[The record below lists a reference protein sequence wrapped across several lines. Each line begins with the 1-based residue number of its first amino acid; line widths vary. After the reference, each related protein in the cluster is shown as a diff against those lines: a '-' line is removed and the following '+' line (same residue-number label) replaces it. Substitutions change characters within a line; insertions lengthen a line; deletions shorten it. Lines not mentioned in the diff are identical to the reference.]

1 MTERY
6 GLERKTHIEAT
17 TLIPDYQSL
26 MRPVLEAA
34 RFEPRRISDVVEEIA
49 DRLDLTEEERQQ
61 RLPSGQQ
68 TTIANRVHWARSY
81 LKQAGLVRNTK
92 RGWFELTDRG
102 RSVLDDPSITLNTKY
117 LEQFDEFQ
125 EFRTRGKDDRGNDD
139 TTIVETD
146 IDDGTPD
153 ESLQAAHRRLEAA
166 LAANLLDYVRSASPA
181 FFENLI
187 VDLLVAMGYG
197 GTSEDAG
204 RALGQSGDNGVDGV
218 IDQDPLGVD
227 QIYLQAKR
235 YGPGNSVGPGDI
247 RDFYGALSIKKA
259 TKGIFVTT
267 SHFTGSAEQTARD
280 LGSRIVLIDGPQLAK
295 LMVKY
300 NIGCRDKDVLRIKQI
315 DETYFDE
322 GDA

>member
-1 MTERY
+1 MPEPY
-6 GLERKTHIEAT
+6 GFDVEPLLRQ
-17 TLIPDYQSL
+17 LPVIPDYQSL

-34 RFEPRRISDVVEEIA
+34 KAEPRKISDVVEEIA

-102 RSVLDDPSITLNTKY
+102 RSVLDDPTITVNTKY

-125 EFRTRGKDDRGNDD
+125 EFRTRGKDDRGEAVTVVDPD
-139 TTIVETD
+139 P
-146 IDDGTPD
+146 DDGTPD

-166 LAANLLDYVRSASPA
+166 LAVNLLDYVRSASPA
-181 FFENLI
+181 FFEYLI

-235 YGPGNSVGPGDI
+235 YGPGNSVGPGEI
-247 RDFYGALSIKKA
+247 RDFYGALSINKA

-300 NIGCRDKDVLRIKQI
+300 NVGCRDKDVLRIKQI
-315 DETYFDE
+315 DESYFDE
-322 GDA
+322 GDG